1 MKKIIIYLAL
11 FLPLIGFAQPAITL
25 KSAIDTTLKNSFEI
39 QIATNNLE
47 ITKTNNN
54 YGVAGGLPTLNIN
67 VSDNQSYISVN
78 QELYTGDKIN
88 RPQATANALN
98 SSANVGMTL
107 FNGFR
112 IWATK
117 KRLSILEK
125 QSELT
130 LNNQIQNSIAT
141 VMAKYYDI
149 VRQQEYLKIMR
160 NSLDV
165 SQKKL
170 DIITE
175 RKNVGMANDAD
186 FLQAQIDVNSA
197 KQSLRT
203 QEAIVEQVKTDLL
216 QLMSQKTYYPYSISD
231 SITVDNSI
239 QLTEVTG
246 FLNRNPQYMATEEQ
260 VKINEQALKEV
271 SALRFPTLRLTGG
284 YSMSRTK
291 NSAGNIL
298 LNESYGP
305 NVGLT
310 LAIPIFNGG
319 SYKAQKEVA
328 EFNVENATLLKE
340 SLFNTLTS
348 GAIKTHQSYSSAVQ
362 QLEAQKNTVEL
373 SGKLINVILQRFQV
387 NQATIIDVKTAQ
399 ASYETTGYQYIN
411 LSYAAKIAEIELKRL
426 MYKLGN

>member
-1 MKKIIIYLAL
+1 MKKIIIYIAL
-11 FLPLIGFAQPAITL
+11 FLPLIGFAQPTITL
-25 KSAIDTTLKNSFEI
+25 KSAIDTTLKNSFDI
-39 QIATNNLE
+39 QIASNNLE
-47 ITKTNNN
+47 ITKTNNTF
-54 YGVAGGLPTLNIN
+54 GVAGGLPTLNLN
-67 VSDNQSYISVN
+67 VSENQSYISVN

-98 SSANVGMTL
+98 SSANIGMTL

-117 KRLSILEK
+117 KRLSILEQ
-125 QSELT
+125 QSELQ
-130 LNNQIQNSIAT
+130 LNNQIQNSIAS

-149 VRQQEYLKIMR
+149 IRQQEYLKIMQ

-175 RKNVGMANDAD
+175 KKNVGMANDAD

-197 KQSLRT
+197 TQSLRT
-203 QEAIVEQVKTDLL
+203 QQAIVEQVKTDLL
-216 QLMSQKTYYPYSISD
+216 QLMSQKTYYPYSVTD
-231 SITVDNSI
+231 SISVDNSI
-239 QLTEVTG
+239 ELNDVTG
-246 FLNRNPQYMATEEQ
+246 YLNRNPQYMATEEQ
-260 VKINEQALKEV
+260 IRINEQALKEV

-284 YSMSRTK
+284 YSMNRTK

-310 LAIPIFNGG
+310 LAIPVFNGG
-319 SYKAQKEVA
+319 SYKAQKDVA
-328 EFNVENATLLKE
+328 EFNVENAALQKE

-348 GAIKTHQSYSSAVQ
+348 GAIKTHQSYSSAIQ
-362 QLEAQKNTVEL
+362 QLEAQKNTLEL

-387 NQATIIDVKTAQ
+387 NQATILDVKAAQ

>member
-1 MKKIIIYLAL
+1 MKKIIISIAL
-11 FLPLIGFAQPAITL
+11 FLPLAGFTQPAISL
-25 KSAIDTTLKNSFEI
+25 KSAIDTTLKNSFDI

-47 ITKTNNN
+47 ITKTNNKF
-54 YGVAGGLPTLNIN
+54 GVAGGLPTLNVN

-88 RPQATANALN
+88 KPQATANALN
-98 SSANVGMTL
+98 SSITSGMTL
-107 FNGFR
+107 FNGFKV
-112 IWATK
+112 WATK
-117 KRLSILEK
+117 KRLGILQS

-149 VRQQEYLKIMR
+149 VRQQEYLKIMQ

-170 DIITE
+170 DIVTE
-175 RKNVGMANDAD
+175 KKNVGMANDAD
-186 FLQAQIDVNSA
+186 YLQAQIDVNAA

-203 QEAIVEQVKTDLL
+203 QQAIVEQVKTDLL
-216 QLMSQKTYYPYSISD
+216 QLMSQKNYYPYTVSD
-231 SITVDNSI
+231 SITVDKSI
-239 QLTEVTG
+239 QLNDVTG
-246 FLNRNPQYMATEEQ
+246 FLNQNPQYMATEEQ
-260 VKINEQALKEV
+260 VRINEQALKEV
-271 SALRFPTLRLTGG
+271 AALRFPTLRLTGG
-284 YSMSRTK
+284 YSMNRTK

-310 LAIPIFNGG
+310 LSVPIFNGG

-328 EFNVENATLLKE
+328 EFNIENAMLQKE
-340 SLFNTLTS
+340 SLLNTLTS
-348 GAIKTHQSYSSAVQ
+348 GAIKTHQSYNSAIQ
-362 QLEAQKNTVEL
+362 QIDAQKNTVEL
-373 SGKLINVILQRFQV
+373 SGKLINVVLQRFQV
-387 NQATIIDVKTAQ
+387 NQATILDVKAAQ
-399 ASYETTGYQYIN
+399 ASYESTGYQFIN

>member
-1 MKKIIIYLAL
+1 MKKIIIYIAL

-25 KSAIDTTLKNSFEI
+25 KSAIDTTLKNSFDI

-47 ITKTNNN
+47 ITKTNNT
-54 YGVAGGLPTLNIN
+54 YGVAGGLPTLNLN

-117 KRLSILEK
+117 KRLSILEQ

-203 QEAIVEQVKTDLL
+203 QEAVVEQVKTDLL
-216 QLMSQKTYYPYSISD
+216 QLMSQKTYYPYSVTD

-239 QLTEVTG
+239 LLADVTG

-271 SALRFPTLRLTGG
+271 SALRFPTLRMTGG

-328 EFNVENATLLKE
+328 EFNVENATLQKE

-348 GAIKTHQSYSSAVQ
+348 GAIKTHQTYSSAVQ

-373 SGKLINVILQRFQV
+373 SGKLITVILQRFQV

>member
-1 MKKIIIYLAL
+1 MKKIIIYIAL
-11 FLPLIGFAQPAITL
+11 FFPLIGFAQPAITL
-25 KSAIDTTLKNSFEI
+25 KSAIDTTLKNSFDI

-47 ITKTNNN
+47 ITKTNNT
-54 YGVAGGLPTLNIN
+54 YGVAGGLPTLNLN

-98 SSANVGMTL
+98 SSANIGMTL

-117 KRLSILEK
+117 KRLSILEQ

-141 VMAKYYDI
+141 VTAKYYDI

>member
-1 MKKIIIYLAL
+1 MKKIIIYIAL
-11 FLPLIGFAQPAITL
+11 FLPLIGFAQPTITL
-25 KSAIDTTLKNSFEI
+25 KSAIDTTLKNSFDI
-39 QIATNNLE
+39 QIASNNFE
-47 ITKTNNN
+47 ITKTNNTF
-54 YGVAGGLPTLNIN
+54 GVAGGLPTLNLN
-67 VSDNQSYISVN
+67 VSENQSYISVN

-98 SSANVGMTL
+98 SSANIGMTL

-117 KRLSILEK
+117 KRLSILEQ
-125 QSELT
+125 QSELQ
-130 LNNQIQNSIAT
+130 LNNQIQNSIAS

-149 VRQQEYLKIMR
+149 IRQQEYLKIMQ

-175 RKNVGMANDAD
+175 KKNVGMANDAD

-197 KQSLRT
+197 TQSLRT
-203 QEAIVEQVKTDLL
+203 QQAIVEQVKTDLL
-216 QLMSQKTYYPYSISD
+216 QLMSQKTYYPYSVTD
-231 SITVDNSI
+231 SISVDNSI
-239 QLTEVTG
+239 ELNDVTG
-246 FLNRNPQYMATEEQ
+246 YLNRNPQYMATEEQ
-260 VKINEQALKEV
+260 IRINEQALKEV

-284 YSMSRTK
+284 YSMNRTK

-310 LAIPIFNGG
+310 LAIPVFNGG
-319 SYKAQKEVA
+319 SYKAQKDVA
-328 EFNVENATLLKE
+328 EFNVENAALLKE

-348 GAIKTHQSYSSAVQ
+348 GAIKTHQSYSSAIQ
-362 QLEAQKNTVEL
+362 QLEAQKNNLEL

-387 NQATIIDVKTAQ
+387 NQATILDVKAAQ

>member
-1 MKKIIIYLAL
+1 MKKIIIYIAL
-11 FLPLIGFAQPAITL
+11 FLPLIGFAQPTITL
-25 KSAIDTTLKNSFEI
+25 KSAIDTTLKNSFDI
-39 QIATNNLE
+39 QIASNNFE
-47 ITKTNNN
+47 ITKTNNTF
-54 YGVAGGLPTLNIN
+54 GVAGGLPTLNLN
-67 VSDNQSYISVN
+67 VSENQSYISVN

-98 SSANVGMTL
+98 SSANIGMTL

-117 KRLSILEK
+117 KRLSILEQ
-125 QSELT
+125 QSELQ
-130 LNNQIQNSIAT
+130 LNNQIQNSIAS

-149 VRQQEYLKIMR
+149 IRQQEYLKIMQ

-175 RKNVGMANDAD
+175 KKNVGMANDAD

-197 KQSLRT
+197 TQSLRT
-203 QEAIVEQVKTDLL
+203 QQAIVEQVKTDLL
-216 QLMSQKTYYPYSISD
+216 QLMSQKTYYPYSVTD
-231 SITVDNSI
+231 SISVDNSI
-239 QLTEVTG
+239 ELNDVTG
-246 FLNRNPQYMATEEQ
+246 YLNRNPQYMATEEQ
-260 VKINEQALKEV
+260 IRINEQALKEV

-284 YSMSRTK
+284 YSMNRTK

-310 LAIPIFNGG
+310 LAIPVFNGG
-319 SYKAQKEVA
+319 SYKAQKDVA
-328 EFNVENATLLKE
+328 EFNVENAALQKE

-348 GAIKTHQSYSSAVQ
+348 GAIKTHQSYSSAIQ
-362 QLEAQKNTVEL
+362 QLEAQKNTLEL

-387 NQATIIDVKTAQ
+387 NQATILDVKAAQ

>member
-1 MKKIIIYLAL
+1 MKKIIIYIAL

-25 KSAIDTTLKNSFEI
+25 KSAIDTTLKNSFDI

-47 ITKTNNN
+47 ITKTNNT
-54 YGVAGGLPTLNIN
+54 YGVAGGLPTLNLN

-117 KRLSILEK
+117 KRLSILEQ

-197 KQSLRT
+197 RQSLRT
-203 QEAIVEQVKTDLL
+203 QEAVVEQVKTDLL
-216 QLMSQKTYYPYSISD
+216 QLMSQKTYYPYSVTD

-239 QLTEVTG
+239 LLADVTG

-271 SALRFPTLRLTGG
+271 SALRFPTLRMTGG

-328 EFNVENATLLKE
+328 EFNVENATLQKE

-348 GAIKTHQSYSSAVQ
+348 GAIKTHQTYSSAVQ

-373 SGKLINVILQRFQV
+373 SGKLITVILQRFQV

>member
-1 MKKIIIYLAL
+1 MKKIIIYIAL
-11 FLPLIGFAQPAITL
+11 FLPFIGFAQPAITL
-25 KSAIDTTLKNSFEI
+25 KSAIDTTLKNSFDI

-47 ITKTNNN
+47 ITKTNNT
-54 YGVAGGLPTLNIN
+54 YGVAGGLPTLNLN

-117 KRLSILEK
+117 KRLSILEQ

-165 SQKKL
+165 SQKRL

-203 QEAIVEQVKTDLL
+203 QEAVVEQVKTDLL
-216 QLMSQKTYYPYSISD
+216 QLMSQKTYYPYSVTD
-231 SITVDNSI
+231 SIMVDNSI
-239 QLTEVTG
+239 LLADVTG

-271 SALRFPTLRLTGG
+271 SALRFPTLRMTGG

-328 EFNVENATLLKE
+328 EFNVENATLQKE

-348 GAIKTHQSYSSAVQ
+348 GAIKTHQSYSSAIQ

-387 NQATIIDVKTAQ
+387 NQATILDVKAAQ
-399 ASYETTGYQYIN
+399 ASYETTGYQYVN

>member
-1 MKKIIIYLAL
+1 MKKIIIYIAL
-11 FLPLIGFAQPAITL
+11 FLPLIGFAQPTITL
-25 KSAIDTTLKNSFEI
+25 KSAIDTTLKNSFDI
-39 QIATNNLE
+39 QIASNNFE
-47 ITKTNNN
+47 ITKTNNTF
-54 YGVAGGLPTLNIN
+54 GVAGGLPTLNIN

-98 SSANVGMTL
+98 SSANIGMTL

-117 KRLSILEK
+117 KRLSILEQ
-125 QSELT
+125 QSELQ
-130 LNNQIQNSIAT
+130 LNNQIQNSIAS

-149 VRQQEYLKIMR
+149 IRQQEYLRIMQ

-175 RKNVGMANDAD
+175 KKNVGMANDAD

-197 KQSLRT
+197 TQSLRT
-203 QEAIVEQVKTDLL
+203 QQAIVEQVKTDLL
-216 QLMSQKTYYPYSISD
+216 QLMSQETYYPYSVTD
-231 SITVDNSI
+231 SISVDNSI
-239 QLTEVTG
+239 ELNDVTG
-246 FLNRNPQYMATEEQ
+246 YLNRNPQYMATEEQ
-260 VKINEQALKEV
+260 IRINEQALKEV

-284 YSMSRTK
+284 YSMNRTK

-310 LAIPIFNGG
+310 LAIPVFNGG
-319 SYKAQKEVA
+319 SYKAQKDVA
-328 EFNVENATLLKE
+328 EFNVENAALQKE

-348 GAIKTHQSYSSAVQ
+348 GAIKTHQSYSSAIQ
-362 QLEAQKNTVEL
+362 QLEAQKNTLEL

-387 NQATIIDVKTAQ
+387 NQATILDVKAAQ

>member
-1 MKKIIIYLAL
+1 MIFKLLQTI
-11 FLPLIGFAQPAITL
+11 L
-25 KSAIDTTLKNSFEI
+25 KSPKPTIHTEF
-39 QIATNNLE
+39 
-47 ITKTNNN
+47 
-54 YGVAGGLPTLNIN
+54 AGGLPTLNLN
-67 VSDNQSYISVN
+67 VSENQSYISVN

-88 RPQATANALN
+88 RPQATANALS
-98 SSANVGMTL
+98 SSANVGMIL

-117 KRLSILEK
+117 KRLSILEQ

-165 SQKKL
+165 SQKRL
-170 DIITE
+170 EIITE
-175 RKNVGMANDAD
+175 RKNSGMANDAD

-197 KQSLRT
+197 QQSLRT
-203 QEAIVEQVKTDLL
+203 QEAVVEQVKTDLL
-216 QLMSQKTYYPYSISD
+216 QLMSQKTYYPYSVTD
-231 SITVDNSI
+231 SIMVDNSI
-239 QLTEVTG
+239 QLADVTG

-260 VKINEQALKEV
+260 VLINEQALKEV

-310 LAIPIFNGG
+310 LAIPVFNGG

-328 EFNVENATLLKE
+328 EFNIENATLQKE

-348 GAIKTHQSYSSAVQ
+348 GAIKTHQSYSSAIQ
-362 QLEAQKNTVEL
+362 QLEEQKNTVDL

-387 NQATIIDVKTAQ
+387 NQATILDVKAAQ
-399 ASYETTGYQYIN
+399 ASYETTGYQYVN

>member
-1 MKKIIIYLAL
+1 
-11 FLPLIGFAQPAITL
+11 
-25 KSAIDTTLKNSFEI
+25 
-39 QIATNNLE
+39 
-47 ITKTNNN
+47 
-54 YGVAGGLPTLNIN
+54 
-67 VSDNQSYISVN
+67 
-78 QELYTGDKIN
+78 
-88 RPQATANALN
+88 
-98 SSANVGMTL
+98 
-107 FNGFR
+107 
-112 IWATK
+112 
-117 KRLSILEK
+117 
-125 QSELT
+125 
-130 LNNQIQNSIAT
+130 
-141 VMAKYYDI
+141 
-149 VRQQEYLKIMR
+149 
-160 NSLDV
+160 
-165 SQKKL
+165 
-170 DIITE
+170 
-175 RKNVGMANDAD
+175 
-186 FLQAQIDVNSA
+186 
-197 KQSLRT
+197 
-203 QEAIVEQVKTDLL
+203 
-216 QLMSQKTYYPYSISD
+216 MSQKTYYPYSVTD

-239 QLTEVTG
+239 LLADVTG

-271 SALRFPTLRLTGG
+271 SALRFPTLRMTGG

-328 EFNVENATLLKE
+328 EFNVENATLQKE

>member
-1 MKKIIIYLAL
+1 MKKIIIYIAL

-25 KSAIDTTLKNSFEI
+25 KSAIDTTLKNSFDI

-47 ITKTNNN
+47 ITKTNNT
-54 YGVAGGLPTLNIN
+54 YGVAGGLPTLNLN

-117 KRLSILEK
+117 KRLSILEQ

-165 SQKKL
+165 SQKRL

-197 KQSLRT
+197 KQSFRT
-203 QEAIVEQVKTDLL
+203 QEAVVEQVKTDLL
-216 QLMSQKTYYPYSISD
+216 QLMSQKTYYPYSVTD
-231 SITVDNSI
+231 SIMVDNSI
-239 QLTEVTG
+239 LLADVTG

-328 EFNVENATLLKE
+328 EFNVENATLQKE

-348 GAIKTHQSYSSAVQ
+348 GAIKTHQSYNSAIQ

-387 NQATIIDVKTAQ
+387 NQATILDVKAAQ
-399 ASYETTGYQYIN
+399 ASYETTGYQYVN

>member
-1 MKKIIIYLAL
+1 MKKIIIYIAL
-11 FLPLIGFAQPAITL
+11 FLPFIGLAQPAITL
-25 KSAIDTTLKNSFEI
+25 KSAIDTTLKNSFDI
-39 QIATNNLE
+39 QIASNNFE
-47 ITKTNNN
+47 ITKTNNT
-54 YGVAGGLPTLNIN
+54 YGVAGGLPTLNLN
-67 VSDNQSYISVN
+67 VSENQSYISVN

-88 RPQATANALN
+88 RPQATANALS
-98 SSANVGMTL
+98 SSANVGMIL

-117 KRLSILEK
+117 KRLSILEQ

-165 SQKKL
+165 SQKRL
-170 DIITE
+170 EIITE
-175 RKNVGMANDAD
+175 RKNSGMANDAD

-197 KQSLRT
+197 QQSLRT
-203 QEAIVEQVKTDLL
+203 QEAVVEQVKTDLL
-216 QLMSQKTYYPYSISD
+216 QLMSQKTYYPYSVTD
-231 SITVDNSI
+231 SIMVDNSI
-239 QLTEVTG
+239 QLADVTG

-260 VKINEQALKEV
+260 VLINEQALKEV

-310 LAIPIFNGG
+310 LAIPVFNGG

-328 EFNVENATLLKE
+328 EFNIENATLQKE

-348 GAIKTHQSYSSAVQ
+348 GAIKTHQSYSSAIQ
-362 QLEAQKNTVEL
+362 QLEEQKNTVDL

-387 NQATIIDVKTAQ
+387 NQATILDVKAAQ
-399 ASYETTGYQYIN
+399 ASYETTGYQYVN

>member
-1 MKKIIIYLAL
+1 MKKIIIYIAL

-25 KSAIDTTLKNSFEI
+25 KSAIDTTLKNSFDI

-47 ITKTNNN
+47 ITKTNNT
-54 YGVAGGLPTLNIN
+54 YGVAGGLPTLNLN

-117 KRLSILEK
+117 KRLSILEQ

-197 KQSLRT
+197 RQSLRT
-203 QEAIVEQVKTDLL
+203 QEAVVEQVKTDLL
-216 QLMSQKTYYPYSISD
+216 QLMSQKTYYPYSVTD

-239 QLTEVTG
+239 LLADVTG

-271 SALRFPTLRLTGG
+271 SALRFPTLRMTGG

-328 EFNVENATLLKE
+328 EFNVENATLQKE